1 MTDPTPVP
9 GTTRYSCPLECGWHY
24 DVPPPGVDRA
34 LELGATADP
43 AARDFQEAISSLVR
57 SAALA
62 EAGQTEAAVRQHLG
76 THTDP
81 AEVAAIEQ
89 LLADVGLAGTNWR
102 P

>member
-1 MTDPTPVP
+1 MSDSPAP
-9 GTTRYSCPLECGWHY
+9 GTTRYSCPLGCGWHY

-43 AARDFQEAISSLVR
+43 AARDFQEAVSSLVR

-62 EAGQTEAAVRQHLG
+62 EAARTEAAVRDHLIS
-76 THTDP
+76 HVVPD
-81 AEVAAIEQ
+81 EVAAIEQ
-89 LLADVGLAGTNWR
+89 LLDGAGLADVEWR